1 MKPETVLHESSSDMV
16 RLRISNEFHVSNA
29 GKTMGACQT
38 LDVVVRLVERTREI

>member
-1 MKPETVLHESSSDMV
+1 MILSSTSPIEN
-16 RLRISNEFHVSNA
+16 RISNELHAKNASNA